1 MRTFL
6 EKLRDGIMSPFE
18 YQSLQVNSLQLVK
31 QRSMIRKQLT
41 KSKGSGKV
49 LGVYCPIIGNGMFLT
64 GVDDIILA
72 DKQETVVLKPYDMNG
87 ILLIPNQ
94 VPLIAIRS
102 VCPFESFYIN
112 PVVKTKGNTFSADN
126 NYLFGF

>member
-1 MRTFL
+1 
-6 EKLRDGIMSPFE
+6 
-18 YQSLQVNSLQLVK
+18 
-31 QRSMIRKQLT
+31 LT
-41 KSKGSGKV
+41 ENKGSGKV

-94 VPLIAIRS
+94 VPLTAIRS

-112 PVVKTKGNTFSADN
+112 PIVKDKKEYIFS
-126 NYLFGF
+126 